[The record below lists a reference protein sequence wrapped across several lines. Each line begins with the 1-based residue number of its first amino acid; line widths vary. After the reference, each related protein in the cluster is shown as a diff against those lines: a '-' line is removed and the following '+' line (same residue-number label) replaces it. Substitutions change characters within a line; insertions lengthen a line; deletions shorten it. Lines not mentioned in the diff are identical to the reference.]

1 MTMVGGMKKKKE
13 KVTWRGE
20 RCRWSGYEISGEDG
34 DWCQMPEEKEEKVGE
49 LCGGPLM

>member
-1 MTMVGGMKKKKE
+1 MTMVRGMKKKKE

-34 DWCQMPEEKEEKVGE
+34 D
-49 LCGGPLM
+49 